1 MLANITLLE
10 FHIVTLDKTV
20 SRLTTTIENMEMRSA
35 KLMNGRVFAGAR
47 ALYRA
52 AGVDGK
58 DFGKPIIA
66 IANSFD
72 EFLPGTCT

>member
-1 MLANITLLE
+1 
-10 FHIVTLDKTV
+10 
-20 SRLTTTIENMEMRSA
+20 
-35 KLMNGRVFAGAR
+35 MNGRVFAGAR

-72 EFLPGTCT
+72 EFLPGHVHRRYSARVQHDGR